1 MMSSSQAYQTPL
13 RYFDARKKALDSL
26 FKMAESLTDE
36 PVKNELARYICIR
49 ISGLIEQTIVSFY
62 REYANAKGHPNLSRY
77 VSRSIKLQNPGMKK
91 LIDLSGNFNENWAA
105 ELDALDDSIKSAVDS
120 IVAIRNQVAH
130 GGDRGVRLSTV
141 NNYYKEILQL
151 LATIQKQCEL

>member
-1 MMSSSQAYQTPL
+1 MSSPQTYQASL

-26 FKMAESLTDE
+26 FNMAESLTDE
-36 PVKNELARYICIR
+36 PLKNELARYICIR
-49 ISGLIEQTIVSFY
+49 ISGLIEQTVMSFY
-62 REYANAKGHPNLSRY
+62 NEYAYSKGHPSLSRY

-130 GGDRGVRLSTV
+130 GVNRGVRLSTV
-141 NNYYKEILQL
+141 TNYYKEILQL
-151 LATIQKQCEL
+151 LATIQRQCEL